1 MENNGEKK
9 EKIRDCGGEGK
20 KLRKQSTGNE
30 KIWRYKGSER
40 VKKEKR
46 IKVVAF
52 QAVKVE
58 RLQMKNEM
66 LKDRE

>member
-1 MENNGEKK
+1 MA
-9 EKIRDCGGEGK
+9 EKIRDHGGKEK
-20 KLRKQSTGNE
+20 ELTKEPTGE
-30 KIWRYKGSER
+30 EKKIWRCNDRLK
-40 VKKEKR
+40 KKER
-46 IKVVAF
+46 IKVEAF